1 MYSFPNLKDE
11 GLQGAV
17 VYYDGMHNDTR
28 MNLMIALTAAQKGAT
43 IANYTKVAALHKDSK
58 GRIAGA
64 RLRDELSGHEWDV
77 KCRAVINATGP
88 FADSLRLM
96 DDENA
101 TTAIVPAAGTHL
113 VLGDHFCPDK
123 MGLIVPKTKDG
134 RVLFFL
140 PWEGHALVGTTD
152 SPSDISMTPS
162 ATEEDVAFILEE
174 SNRFLSTTVS
184 RSDVKSAW
192 SGLRPLVKSSEQR
205 AQERQAISAAR
216 EAAATPAEAEEAA
229 QAIRAGGVSG
239 GGKSTS
245 NFVRSHEVEVSPS
258 GLVSILGGKWTT
270 YRAMAQDTV
279 DALVQHA
286 PAFPLLAS
294 KVQPSHTLN
303 EQLLGAD
310 RAGIVVKQKFDRIT
324 VTLRET
330 YGLDKDVA
338 KHLVHNY
345 GTRALQVAQIAASR
359 PSGDLTR
366 RLVRKLPYLRAEVVF
381 AVQQEMACRAV
392 DFIARRSR
400 LAFTDTDSSAAST
413 DAVVALMGDELGWSA
428 ARRSEEKEAV
438 AAFLLTMSAKEGAQ

>member
-1 MYSFPNLKDE
+1 
-11 GLQGAV
+11 
-17 VYYDGMHNDTR
+17 MHNDTR

-43 IANYTKVAALHKDSK
+43 IANYTKVASLRKDAK
-58 GRIAGA
+58 GRLCGA
-64 RLRDELSGHEWDV
+64 RLRDELSGMEWDV

-88 FADSLRLM
+88 FADALRLM

-101 TTAIVPAAGTHL
+101 STAIVPAAGTHL

-123 MGLIVPKTKDG
+123 MGLIVPKTRDG

-152 SPSDISMTPS
+152 SPSEITMTPA

-174 SNRFLSTTVS
+174 SNRFLSTTIA

-216 EAAATPAEAEEAA
+216 EASGSKEEGDAAA
-229 QAIRAGGVSG
+229 QAIREGGVSG
-239 GGKSTS
+239 GGKSTA

-258 GLVSILGGKWTT
+258 GLVSVLGGKWTT

-279 DALVQHA
+279 DALVEHA
-286 PAFPLLAS
+286 PSFPLIAS
-294 KVQPSHTLN
+294 KVQPSRTLN
-303 EQLLGAD
+303 GQLLGAD

-345 GTRALQVAQIAASR
+345 GTRALQVAQIAVSR
-359 PSGDLTR
+359 PGGELMQ
-366 RLVRKLPYLRAEVVF
+366 RLVRKHPYLRAEVVF

-400 LAFTDTDSSAAST
+400 LAFTDTESSLAST
-413 DAVVALMGDELGWSA
+413 EAVVALMGDELEWSA
-428 ARRSEEKEAV
+428 VRRAEEKEAV
-438 AAFLLTMSAKEGAQ
+438 LAFMKTMSATGTVQES